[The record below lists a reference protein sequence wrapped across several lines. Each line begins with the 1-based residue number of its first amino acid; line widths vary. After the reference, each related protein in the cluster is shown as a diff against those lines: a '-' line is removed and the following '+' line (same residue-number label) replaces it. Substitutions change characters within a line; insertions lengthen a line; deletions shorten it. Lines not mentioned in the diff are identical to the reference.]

1 MTISINPPC
10 EAERPFVRP
19 DMSGI
24 RVAVTGATG
33 FVGRRLCRRIVED
46 GGRVT
51 ALVRP
56 RSDRRVL
63 DGCPVDFAVADLL
76 TGSGV
81 AGAVSD
87 ANVVMHLAAALRAGS
102 HAGFRLANTVATGV
116 LAGVLA
122 TSGAPPRLVVC
133 SSLAAAG
140 PVLGQGRARCEEDP
154 PCPVSSYGASKLA
167 GEREA
172 RRFAEQVP
180 TVIVRP
186 PIVYGPGD
194 VAFVPHLA
202 ATARSRVAVR
212 PGPAARVYSVL
223 YVDDL
228 CDALIAAGLQGRT
241 ASPDEPH
248 SGVYHLC
255 DGVEYTLAD
264 LVRTAGALL
273 GCGRPLVLP
282 VPSPVVRAAGVVSE
296 AVGRLQGGVPVFNR
310 DKAREAV
317 AGSWTA
323 SSDRAYRDFGF
334 RARVGLEDGLR
345 EAFKEMLHG

>member
-1 MTISINPPC
+1 MTNSIDAPR
-10 EAERPFVRP
+10 EAEQPFVCP
-19 DMSGI
+19 DVSGL
-24 RVAVTGATG
+24 RVVVTGATG
-33 FVGRRLCRRIVED
+33 FVGRRLCRRIVES

-56 RSDRRVL
+56 QSDRGVL
-63 DGCPVDFAVADLL
+63 DGCPVDVAVVDLL

-81 AGAVSD
+81 VEAVSGAD
-87 ANVVMHLAAALRAGS
+87 VVIHLAAAVRAAS
-102 HAGFRLANTVATGV
+102 RAEFRLANTVATGV

-122 TSGAPPRLVVC
+122 SSDAPPRLVVC

-140 PVLGQGRARCEEDP
+140 PAPVPGRARREEDRAG
-154 PCPVSSYGASKLA
+154 PVSWYGASKLA
-167 GEREA
+167 GEQAA
-172 RRFAEQVP
+172 RRFAGQVP

-186 PIVYGPGD
+186 PIVYGPSD
-194 VAFVPHLA
+194 VAFVPNLA
-202 ATARSRVAVR
+202 AMARTRVAVR
-212 PGPAARVYSVL
+212 PGPATRLYSVL
-223 YVDDL
+223 HVDDL
-228 CDALIAAGLQGRT
+228 CDGLIAAGLQGRT
-241 ASPDEPH
+241 AGPSESH

-282 VPSPVVRAAGVVSE
+282 VPSAVVRAAGVVSE
-296 AVGRLQGGVPVFNR
+296 AFGRLRGGVPVFNR
-310 DKAREAV
+310 DKAREAA
-317 AGSWTA
+317 AGPWTA
-323 SSDRAYRDFGF
+323 TADRANRDFGF